1 MSEHVPPVLPE
12 PPVPLALPAP
22 PEPPVPLVLPAPPSL
37 SVPAVVRAKA
47 LAVGAASW
55 LDALPELVAD
65 LQHDW
70 SITVDR
76 PYGTSTEAFVAEA
89 ALHDGTPA
97 VLKLMIPRPGDHARN
112 EITVLKLTAGDGCA
126 RLLRDDEARGA
137 LLLERL
143 GPSLDQL
150 ALPIAARHEIL
161 ATVAE
166 RVWRPAPGCGLPTGA
181 DKGRW
186 LAGYITA
193 TWEELGRP
201 CTERAV
207 EHALACAARR
217 VAAHDDE
224 RAVLVHGDV
233 HQWNALRAGAGFKL
247 VDPDGLLA
255 EAEYDLGII
264 MREDPLELMTATPRE
279 RSRWLARR
287 CGLDAEAIWEWGV
300 VERVS
305 TGLLATRIGLQ
316 PVGDQMLTVADYLAR

>member
-1 MSEHVPPVLPE
+1 MN
-12 PPVPLALPAP
+12 AL
-22 PEPPVPLVLPAPPSL
+22 VS
-37 SVPAVVRAKA
+37 AVVREKAKA
-47 LAVGAASW
+47 AGAASW
-55 LDALPELVAD
+55 LDALPDIVAD
-65 LQHDW
+65 LEHDW
-70 SITVDR
+70 SITVGR
-76 PYGTSTEAFVAEA
+76 PYETSTEAFVAEA
-89 ALHDGTPA
+89 ALHDGTLA

-137 LLLERL
+137 LLVERL
-143 GPSLDQL
+143 GPSLDQY
-150 ALPIAARHEIL
+150 ALPVAARHEIL
-161 ATVAE
+161 CAAAE

-207 EHALACAARR
+207 EHALACAVRR

-255 EAEYDLGII
+255 EAEYDLGVL
-264 MREDPLELMTATPRE
+264 MREDPLELMHGDPRE
-279 RSRWLARR
+279 RSR
-287 CGLDAEAIWEWGV
+287 
-300 VERVS
+300 
-305 TGLLATRIGLQ
+305 
-316 PVGDQMLTVADYLAR
+316 